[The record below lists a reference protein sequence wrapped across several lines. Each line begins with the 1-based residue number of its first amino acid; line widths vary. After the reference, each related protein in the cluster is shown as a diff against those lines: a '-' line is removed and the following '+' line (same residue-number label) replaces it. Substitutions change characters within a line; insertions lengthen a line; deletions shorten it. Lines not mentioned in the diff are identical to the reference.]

1 MDDTNAPEGAL
12 PRSPVGLSVFEQ
24 RLYGQLADHV
34 AAEADHVAR
43 YRAMAENPGTP
54 ESARFLL
61 RLVID
66 DEERH
71 HRLFRQIALAVGN
84 GIAWRDDSGS
94 VPGLTPWEDHPE
106 LLEAT
111 EQFLDAEREDRK
123 QLHEMRKELR
133 PMRDTSLWP
142 LLLEL
147 MERDSEKH
155 ILMLGFIKE
164 HVAHRSVH

>member
-1 MDDTNAPEGAL
+1 MDDTQAPEEAL
-12 PRSPVGLSVFEQ
+12 PRSPVGLSVSEQ
-24 RLYGQLADHV
+24 KLYGQLADHV

-43 YRAMAENPGTP
+43 YRSMAEDPGTP

-71 HRLFRQIALAVGN
+71 HRLFRQIALAVGD
-84 GIAWRDDSGS
+84 GVAWRESAES
-94 VPGLTPWEDHPE
+94 VPGLAPWEDHSA
-106 LLEAT
+106 LMGAT
-111 EQFLDAEREDRK
+111 EQFLAAEREDRK

-147 MERDSEKH
+147 MERDTEKH
-155 ILMLGFIKE
+155 ILMLTFIKD
-164 HVAHRSVH
+164 HVVRRSLR

>member
-1 MDDTNAPEGAL
+1 MDDTKVPEEEL

-24 RLYGQLADHV
+24 QLYGQLADHV
-34 AAEADHVAR
+34 AAEADHVAG
-43 YRAMAENPGTP
+43 YRAMAEDPGTP

-84 GIAWRDDSGS
+84 GIAWRDDPDS
-94 VPGLTPWEDHPE
+94 VPGLTPWEDHAD
-106 LLEAT
+106 LLGAT
-111 EQFLDAEREDRK
+111 QRFLDAEHQDRK
-123 QLHEMRKELR
+123 QLQGMRKELR

-147 MERDSEKH
+147 MERDTEKH
-155 ILMLGFIKE
+155 ILMLSFIKE
-164 HVAHRSVH
+164 HVARRRAR